1 MVVTTLPTSKK
12 GMLTI
17 KGEERE
23 HCSFFSREKFGSKHE
38 WIAKTKTKTFLSG
51 NNVFIYLQQRLL
63 KLKRS
68 SFLQKTQE
76 KRSLRQRRT
85 WTEGKRYDRR

>member
-12 GMLTI
+12 GMLT
-17 KGEERE
+17 KERKE
-23 HCSFFSREKFGSKHE
+23 NTAVSSQERRFGSKHE
-38 WIAKTKTKTFLSG
+38 WIAKTKTKTFASG
-51 NNVFIYLQQRLL
+51 NNVYIYLQQRLL

-85 WTEGKRYDRR
+85 WTEGKKVR

>member
-1 MVVTTLPTSKK
+1 MVVTTLPTNKK
-12 GMLTI
+12 GILT
-17 KGEERE
+17 KERKE
-23 HCSFFSREKFGSKHE
+23 NTAVSSQERRCGSKHE
-38 WIAKTKTKTFLSG
+38 WIAKPKTKTFVSG
-51 NNVFIYLQQRLL
+51 NNAFIYLQQRLL

-85 WTEGKRYDRR
+85 WTVGKKVR